1 MNRNDLTGRNA
12 TTNKEIKTDYNN
24 YSFTTVEEVQ
34 NIAIAVVVTAGAAYL
49 FYEDIRGMIFCPV
62 VWKFVRKLR
71 RQKKQKERQRVL
83 AKQFQDGMQSVCTAL
98 LAGFSME
105 NAWKEAEREMEV
117 LYGKQAW
124 ITQEFQSMNQA
135 VLFHIPLEQT
145 LQDFARRSGV
155 EDILSFS
162 EVFLFAKRQGANF
175 VRIIENTTYHMK
187 DKQETE
193 EEIQILAASKKL
205 EQKIMNVIPV
215 LILTYL
221 KITSGDY
228 LSTLYGNLFGV
239 LFMTGC
245 LAAYGA
251 ALVLSDRILDI
262 RV

>member
-1 MNRNDLTGRNA
+1 
-12 TTNKEIKTDYNN
+12 
-24 YSFTTVEEVQ
+24 
-34 NIAIAVVVTAGAAYL
+34 
-49 FYEDIRGMIFCPV
+49 
-62 VWKFVRKLR
+62 
-71 RQKKQKERQRVL
+71 
-83 AKQFQDGMQSVCTAL
+83 
-98 LAGFSME
+98 ME
-105 NAWKEAEREMEV
+105 NAWKEAERELEV

-135 VLFHIPLEQT
+135 VLFYIPLEQT
-145 LQDFARRSGV
+145 LQEFARRSGV

-175 VRIIENTTYHMK
+175 VQIIENTTYHMK

-215 LILTYL
+215 LILAYL
-221 KITSGDY
+221 KLTSGDY
-228 LSTLYGNLFGV
+228 LSTLYGNWFGV

-251 ALVLSDRILDI
+251 ALVLSERILDI

>member
-1 MNRNDLTGRNA
+1 
-12 TTNKEIKTDYNN
+12 
-24 YSFTTVEEVQ
+24 
-34 NIAIAVVVTAGAAYL
+34 
-49 FYEDIRGMIFCPV
+49 
-62 VWKFVRKLR
+62 
-71 RQKKQKERQRVL
+71 
-83 AKQFQDGMQSVCTAL
+83 
-98 LAGFSME
+98 
-105 NAWKEAEREMEV
+105 
-117 LYGKQAW
+117 
-124 ITQEFQSMNQA
+124 MNQA

-175 VRIIENTTYHMK
+175 VQIIENTTYHMK

-215 LILTYL
+215 LIL
-221 KITSGDY
+221 
-228 LSTLYGNLFGV
+228 YGNWFGI

>member
-1 MNRNDLTGRNA
+1 
-12 TTNKEIKTDYNN
+12 
-24 YSFTTVEEVQ
+24 
-34 NIAIAVVVTAGAAYL
+34 
-49 FYEDIRGMIFCPV
+49 
-62 VWKFVRKLR
+62 
-71 RQKKQKERQRVL
+71 
-83 AKQFQDGMQSVCTAL
+83 
-98 LAGFSME
+98 
-105 NAWKEAEREMEV
+105 
-117 LYGKQAW
+117 
-124 ITQEFQSMNQA
+124 
-135 VLFHIPLEQT
+135 
-145 LQDFARRSGV
+145 
-155 EDILSFS
+155 
-162 EVFLFAKRQGANF
+162 
-175 VRIIENTTYHMK
+175 MK

-215 LILTYL
+215 LILAYL

>member
-1 MNRNDLTGRNA
+1 
-12 TTNKEIKTDYNN
+12 
-24 YSFTTVEEVQ
+24 
-34 NIAIAVVVTAGAAYL
+34 
-49 FYEDIRGMIFCPV
+49 
-62 VWKFVRKLR
+62 
-71 RQKKQKERQRVL
+71 
-83 AKQFQDGMQSVCTAL
+83 
-98 LAGFSME
+98 
-105 NAWKEAEREMEV
+105 
-117 LYGKQAW
+117 
-124 ITQEFQSMNQA
+124 MNQA
-135 VLFHIPLEQT
+135 VLLHIPLEQT

-175 VRIIENTTYHMK
+175 VQIIENTTYHMK

-215 LILTYL
+215 LILAYL
-221 KITSGDY
+221 KLTSGDY
-228 LSTLYGNLFGV
+228 LSTLYGNWFGV

-251 ALVLSDRILDI
+251 ALVLSERILDI